1 MRYSLEDFESCSLEN
16 SDLPD
21 KVQEGIEKLCSKLGL
36 TVSDNRKLKRVRSD
50 PKNDVWEKIKPD
62 VNFKKTVFN
71 EKDEK
76 EKIMSKLKI
85 SLNKLNAQN
94 FEKEKEN
101 ILETIELLK
110 EGEDEFS
117 EELINIFVNTAMVNP
132 LYAKFYVSMLVE
144 LCQNEDIINNSF
156 NKKDFINMYK
166 DSLMKINYVDS
177 NEDFNKH
184 CLMNKE
190 NDKRKGLYMFI
201 VELVKHEI
209 YDETNLEELFNY
221 HMEML
226 EKNEMDESMVKI
238 NEEVVENMNLLFT
251 VALDIVKKQEYFEI
265 IKEKIKKCKEKRECL
280 GISKRVLF
288 KFMDMMDK
296 C

>member
-1 MRYSLEDFESCSLEN
+1 MRYSLEEFESCSLEH
-16 SDLPD
+16 SVLPD
-21 KVQEGIEKLCSKLGL
+21 KVLEGIDKLCSRLGI
-36 TVSDNRKLKRVRSD
+36 TVSDNRKLRRVKSD
-50 PKNDVWEKIKPD
+50 PKSDVWEKIKQD
-62 VNFKKTVFN
+62 VNFKKTVFD

-76 EKIMSKLKI
+76 EKVMSKLKI

-101 ILETIELLK
+101 ILETIKLLK
-110 EGEDEFS
+110 EGEVEFS
-117 EELINIFVNTAMVNP
+117 EELINIFVNTAMANP

-144 LCQNEDIINNSF
+144 LCQNEEIINNSF
-156 NKKDFINMYK
+156 TKRDFINMYK
-166 DSLMKINYVDS
+166 DSLMTINYVDS
-177 NEDFNKH
+177 SEDFNKH

-190 NDKRKGLYMFI
+190 NDRRKGLYMFI

-209 YDETNLEELFNY
+209 YDETNLEELFDY
-221 HMEML
+221 QLDLL
-226 EKNEMDESMVKI
+226 ENNETDKSMVQI

-251 VALDIVKKQEYFEI
+251 FALDIVKEQEYFEN
-265 IKEKIKKCKEKRECL
+265 IKEKVQKCKEKRECI

>member
-16 SDLPD
+16 SVLPD
-21 KVQEGIEKLCSKLGL
+21 KVQEGIDKLCARLGI
-36 TVSDNRKLKRVRSD
+36 TVSDNRKLRRVKSD
-50 PKNDVWEKIKPD
+50 PKSDVWEKIKPD
-62 VNFKKTVFN
+62 VNFKKTVFD

-76 EKIMSKLKI
+76 EKVMSKLKI

-101 ILETIELLK
+101 ILETIKILK
-110 EGEDEFS
+110 EEEVEFS
-117 EELINIFVNTAMVNP
+117 EELINIFVNTAMANP

-144 LCQNEDIINNSF
+144 LCQNEEVINNSF
-156 NKKDFINMYK
+156 TKRNFINMYR
-166 DSLMKINYVDS
+166 DSLMTINYVDS

-190 NDKRKGLYMFI
+190 NDRRKGLYMFI

-209 YDETNLEELFNY
+209 YDETNLEELFDY
-221 HMEML
+221 QLELL
-226 EKNEMDESMVKI
+226 EKNEMDKSMVQI

-251 VALDIVKKQEYFEI
+251 VALDIVKEQEYFDN
-265 IKEKIKKCKEKRECL
+265 IKEKVQKCKGKKDCD
-280 GISKRVLF
+280 GISKRALF
-288 KFMDMMDK
+288 KFMDMVDK

>member
-1 MRYSLEDFESCSLEN
+1 MRYSLEEFESCSLEH
-16 SDLPD
+16 SVLPD
-21 KVQEGIEKLCSKLGL
+21 KVLEGIDKLCSRLGI
-36 TVSDNRKLKRVRSD
+36 TVSDNRKLRRVKSD
-50 PKNDVWEKIKPD
+50 PKSDIWEKIKPD
-62 VNFKKTVFN
+62 VNFKKTVFD

-76 EKIMSKLKI
+76 EKVMSKLKI

-101 ILETIELLK
+101 ILETIKLLK
-110 EGEDEFS
+110 EGDVEFS
-117 EELINIFVNTAMVNP
+117 EELINIFVNTAMANP

-144 LCQNEDIINNSF
+144 LCQNEEIINNSF
-156 NKKDFINMYK
+156 TKRDFINMYK
-166 DSLMKINYVDS
+166 DSLMTINYVDS

-190 NDKRKGLYMFI
+190 NDRRKGLYMFI

-209 YDETNLEELFNY
+209 YDETNLEELFDY
-221 HMEML
+221 QL
-226 EKNEMDESMVKI
+226 ELLENNETDKSMVQI

-251 VALDIVKKQEYFEI
+251 FALDIVKEQEYFEN
-265 IKEKIKKCKEKRECL
+265 IKEKVQKCKEKRECI

>member
-1 MRYSLEDFESCSLEN
+1 MRYSLEEFESCSLEH
-16 SDLPD
+16 SVLPD
-21 KVQEGIEKLCSKLGL
+21 KVLEGIDKLCSRLGI
-36 TVSDNRKLKRVRSD
+36 TVSDNRKLRRVKSD
-50 PKNDVWEKIKPD
+50 PKSDVWEKIKPD
-62 VNFKKTVFN
+62 VNFKKTVFD

-76 EKIMSKLKI
+76 EKVMSKLKI

-101 ILETIELLK
+101 ILETIKLLK
-110 EGEDEFS
+110 EGDVEFS
-117 EELINIFVNTAMVNP
+117 EELINIFVNTAMANP

-144 LCQNEDIINNSF
+144 LCQNEEIINNSF
-156 NKKDFINMYK
+156 TKRDFINMYK
-166 DSLMKINYVDS
+166 DSLMTINYVDS

-190 NDKRKGLYMFI
+190 NDRRKGLYMFI

-209 YDETNLEELFNY
+209 YDENNLEELFDY
-221 HMEML
+221 QL
-226 EKNEMDESMVKI
+226 ELLENNETDKSMVQI

-251 VALDIVKKQEYFEI
+251 FALDIVKEQEYFEN
-265 IKEKIKKCKEKRECL
+265 IKEKVQKCKEKRECI

>member
-1 MRYSLEDFESCSLEN
+1 MRYSLEEFESCSLEH
-16 SDLPD
+16 SVLPD
-21 KVQEGIEKLCSKLGL
+21 KVLEGIDKLCSRLGI
-36 TVSDNRKLKRVRSD
+36 TVSDNRKLRRVKSD
-50 PKNDVWEKIKPD
+50 PKSDIWEKIKPD
-62 VNFKKTVFN
+62 VNFKKTVFD

-76 EKIMSKLKI
+76 EKVMSKLKI

-101 ILETIELLK
+101 ILETIKLLK
-110 EGEDEFS
+110 EGDVEFS
-117 EELINIFVNTAMVNP
+117 EELINIFVNTAMANP

-144 LCQNEDIINNSF
+144 LCQNEEIINNSF
-156 NKKDFINMYK
+156 TKRDFINMYK
-166 DSLMKINYVDS
+166 DSLMTINYVDS

-190 NDKRKGLYMFI
+190 NDRRKGLYMFI

-209 YDETNLEELFNY
+209 YDETNLEELFDY
-221 HMEML
+221 QL
-226 EKNEMDESMVKI
+226 ELLENNETDKSMVQI

-251 VALDIVKKQEYFEI
+251 FALDIVKEQEYFEN
-265 IKEKIKKCKEKRECL
+265 IKEKVKKCKEKRECI

>member
-1 MRYSLEDFESCSLEN
+1 MRYSLEEFESCSLEH
-16 SDLPD
+16 SVLPD
-21 KVQEGIEKLCSKLGL
+21 KVLEGIDKLCSRLGI
-36 TVSDNRKLKRVRSD
+36 TVSDNRKLRRVKSD
-50 PKNDVWEKIKPD
+50 PKSDVWEKIKPD
-62 VNFKKTVFN
+62 VNFKKTVFD

-76 EKIMSKLKI
+76 EKVMSKLKI

-101 ILETIELLK
+101 ILETIKLLK
-110 EGEDEFS
+110 EGDVEFS
-117 EELINIFVNTAMVNP
+117 EELINIFVNTAMANP

-144 LCQNEDIINNSF
+144 LCQNEEIINNSF
-156 NKKDFINMYK
+156 TKRDFINMYK
-166 DSLMKINYVDS
+166 DSLMTINYVDS

-190 NDKRKGLYMFI
+190 NDRRKGLYMFI

-209 YDETNLEELFNY
+209 YDETNLEELFDY
-221 HMEML
+221 QL
-226 EKNEMDESMVKI
+226 ELLENNETDKSMVQI

-251 VALDIVKKQEYFEI
+251 FALDIVKEQEYFEN
-265 IKEKIKKCKEKRECL
+265 IKEKVQKCKEKRECI

>member
-16 SDLPD
+16 SVLPD
-21 KVQEGIEKLCSKLGL
+21 KVQEGIDKLCVRLGI
-36 TVSDNRKLKRVRSD
+36 TVSDNRKLRRVKSD
-50 PKNDVWEKIKPD
+50 PKSDVWEKIKPD
-62 VNFKKTVFN
+62 VNFKKTVFE

-76 EKIMSKLKI
+76 EKVISKLKI

-101 ILETIELLK
+101 ILETIKLLK
-110 EGEDEFS
+110 EEEVEFS
-117 EELINIFVNTAMVNP
+117 EELINIFVNTAMANP
-132 LYAKFYVSMLVE
+132 LYAKFYVSMLIE

-156 NKKDFINMYK
+156 TKRDFINMYK
-166 DSLMKINYVDS
+166 DSLMTINYVDS

-201 VELVKHEI
+201 VELVKQEI
-209 YDETNLEELFNY
+209 YDETNLKELFDY
-221 HMEML
+221 QLELL
-226 EKNEMDESMVKI
+226 EKNEMDKSMIQI
-238 NEEVVENMNLLFT
+238 NEEVVENMNLMFT
-251 VALDIVKKQEYFEI
+251 VALDIAKEQEYFGS
-265 IKEKIKKCKEKRECL
+265 IKENVMKCKEKRECD
-280 GISKRVLF
+280 GISKRSLF